1 MTSQKSKNN
10 QNNQNFSPNQR
21 LLRSLSCAGGIG
33 LLGGTSLLGTI
44 ALAGESLSNSAAE
57 MSPEV
62 AVSGLVQPQLLSEVA
77 VEPVAV
83 EPVAVKTAVAASAQ
97 SDLEP
102 SLEPKL
108 EPMASSAG
116 LLYAQ
121 AVGGATEAIAP
132 EPPAIE
138 PVAVE
143 PVDPEPPAPVEQYA
157 PEPVAPESVAP
168 EPIAP
173 EPVAEPLP
181 APDLQAPVVNLTP
194 ADLAP
199 PPAEVGNGHSG
210 MGAGGSGAGGSGAV
224 IDTSD
229 LYSTGAT
236 NREGGQ
242 QLERPPVVVTERAPA
257 GGCQQ
262 TLQDNGLSCGAAAV
276 SAPRP
281 GAARPTTAAS
291 TAAENGQP
299 ASGLGNGSSA
309 TADAFPR
316 VILAPSVSSTSSGV
330 GRTVFQAPDA
340 PSTTQISGTA
350 SSGSG
355 YSVTFPSRM
364 PNPLQ
369 FAVQNLGRS
378 LTQSADAASY
388 YARTQRPGGL
398 PGNGDRSLLFPL
410 TVPTPISSVFGWRMH
425 PIHGSWRFHSGTDFA
440 ADTGTPVVAPLS
452 GTISTADFIGGYGL
466 TITIDHSAGKAQTLF
481 GHLSEIFV
489 RPGQFVRQGEVI
501 GRVGSTGDSTGPH
514 LHFEV
519 RQQDGQGSWV
529 AVDPSRYLEGSV
541 AQLMNVL
548 RNEPLR
554 LSPIPIAQNP
564 FKIRPSL
571 STGLLPLLQKPQ
583 DAQADLAL
591 QAGFAQQLSGS
602 AQLGFA
608 QPQAFAPSTSLER
621 AVVQVVRSLET
632 RPSGRVVRGGLS
644 QPRAAAPTSGQPVSA
659 TSPQAQS
666 TTSSRPSPQ
675 VPQKLSQLP

>member
-1 MTSQKSKNN
+1 
-10 QNNQNFSPNQR
+10 
-21 LLRSLSCAGGIG
+21 
-33 LLGGTSLLGTI
+33 
-44 ALAGESLSNSAAE
+44 
-57 MSPEV
+57 MSPEG

-83 EPVAVKTAVAASAQ
+83 ETAVAVSAQ

-108 EPMASSAG
+108 EIMASSAG

-132 EPPAIE
+132 VPPAIE

-143 PVDPEPPAPVEQYA
+143 PVAPEPPAPVEQYA

-173 EPVAEPLP
+173 EPVSEPLP

-199 PPAEVGNGHSG
+199 PPAEIGNGNSG
-210 MGAGGSGAGGSGAV
+210 MGTEGSGAV

-236 NREGGQ
+236 NREDGQ

-281 GAARPTTAAS
+281 GAAQPTTAVSS

-350 SSGSG
+350 SSSSG

-388 YARTQRPGGL
+388 YARTQRPGAL

-410 TVPTPISSVFGWRMH
+410 TLPTPISSVFGWRIH
-425 PIHGSWRFHSGTDFA
+425 PIHGSWRFHSGIDLA
-440 ADTGTPVVAPLS
+440 ADMGVPVVAPLS

-466 TITIDHSAGKAQTLF
+466 TITVDHSAGKTQTLF

-501 GRVGSTGDSTGPH
+501 GRVGSTGGSTGPH

-548 RNEPLR
+548 RNEPLQ

-564 FKIRPSL
+564 FKIKPSL

-608 QPQAFAPSTSLER
+608 QPRAFTPSTSLER

-666 TTSSRPSPQ
+666 VNSSSPSPQ
-675 VPQKLSQLP
+675 APQKLSQLP